1 MTMAFNPQQFKQKKK
16 RAVDPNAPPRPNLMS
31 HDKTIR
37 EGRVEFD
44 RLRDLV
50 NQQADEIA
58 ALKNK
63 YNNMQSSVDR
73 ILSYLS
79 KGWSKKE

>member
-1 MTMAFNPQQFKQKKK
+1 MAFNPNQFKQKKK

-37 EGRVEFD
+37 ESRVEFD

-50 NQQADEIA
+50 NQQADEITT
-58 ALKNK
+58 LKNK

-79 KGWSKKE
+79 KGWNKK

>member
-1 MTMAFNPQQFKQKKK
+1 MFNPKMFKQKKK
-16 RAVDPNAPPRPNLMS
+16 REVDPNAPPRPNLMS

-37 EGRVEFD
+37 EGRIEFD

-50 NQQADEIA
+50 NQQADEITS
-58 ALKNK
+58 LKNK

-79 KGWSKKE
+79 KGWNKK

>member
-1 MTMAFNPQQFKQKKK
+1 MFNPKMFKQKKK
-16 RAVDPNAPPRPNLMS
+16 REVDPNAPPRPNLMS

-37 EGRVEFD
+37 ESKVEFD

-73 ILSYLS
+73 ILNYLS
-79 KGWSKKE
+79 KGFSKK

>member
-1 MTMAFNPQQFKQKKK
+1 MFNPKMFKQKKK
-16 RAVDPNAPPRPNLMS
+16 REVDPNAPPRPNLMS

-37 EGRVEFD
+37 ESKVEFD
-44 RLRDLV
+44 RLKETVAR
-50 NQQADEIA
+50 QAEEIA

-73 ILSYLS
+73 ILTYLS
-79 KGWSKKE
+79 KGWSKK